1 MELVE
6 LNNTELQ
13 FVNGGNF
20 AYDAGWSLHF
30 LWDAATYDYEGEDYD
45 IAAYYLHYHKS

>member
-30 LWDAATYDYEGEDYD
+30 LWDAAIHDGDEGYD
-45 IAAYYLHYHKS
+45 IAVYYLHYHKS